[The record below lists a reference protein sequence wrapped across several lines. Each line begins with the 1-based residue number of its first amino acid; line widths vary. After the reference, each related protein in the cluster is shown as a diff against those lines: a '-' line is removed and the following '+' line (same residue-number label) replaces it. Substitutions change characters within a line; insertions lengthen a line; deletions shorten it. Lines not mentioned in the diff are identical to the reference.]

1 MTLMQRLFT
10 IGLGGLLLSGLSL
23 ISASAEFVPALA
35 LPPPN
40 DVPEEVL
47 RTEII
52 VEARSP
58 LDGQPLTAAE
68 YAELQAQLQTAP
80 YPPTLDSKI
89 QNQFTLLYLRRAIR
103 IFLPFVLR

>member
-1 MTLMQRLFT
+1 MTLMQRLLT
-10 IGLGGLLLSGLSL
+10 IGLGGFSL
-23 ISASAEFVPALA
+23 ISATATPVPALA
-35 LPPPN
+35 LPPPD

-68 YAELQAQLQTAP
+68 YAELQAQLQVAP
-80 YPPTLDSKI
+80 YPPTLDSRI
-89 QNQFTLLYLRRAIR
+89 EDQFALLYLRRAIR

>member
-1 MTLMQRLFT
+1 MTLIQRLLT
-10 IGLGGLLLSGLSL
+10 IGLGGSLSGLSL
-23 ISASAEFVPALA
+23 ISATAGSVPALA
-35 LPPPN
+35 LPPPD

-58 LDGQPLTAAE
+58 LNGQPLTAAE
-68 YAELQAQLQTAP
+68 YAELQAQLQVAP

-89 QNQFTLLYLRRAIR
+89 QNQFTLLYLRRFIR
-103 IFLPFVLR
+103 IFLPFVLQ

>member
-1 MTLMQRLFT
+1 MTLMQRLLT
-10 IGLGGLLLSGLSL
+10 IGFSGFSL
-23 ISASAEFVPALA
+23 VSVSAEFIPALA
-35 LPPPN
+35 LPPPD

-80 YPPTLDSKI
+80 YPPTLNSKI
-89 QNQFTLLYLRRAIR
+89 RDQFTLLYLRRAIR